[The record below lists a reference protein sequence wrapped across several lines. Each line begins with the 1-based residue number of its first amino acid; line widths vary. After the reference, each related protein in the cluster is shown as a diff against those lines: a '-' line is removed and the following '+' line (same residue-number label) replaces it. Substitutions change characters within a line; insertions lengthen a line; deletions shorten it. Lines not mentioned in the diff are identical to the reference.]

1 MSMLATMGHRVR
13 NFLLAISAAVIVLI
27 AALWATITVVNPGPK
42 GRIIIATGGSNGAFH
57 AMAERYRK
65 DLARY
70 GVDLELRPKVEGTD
84 TIKALFPQYKA
95 EFKSFDESTADI
107 EAGFA
112 KGGFAGSLY
121 GRLATEREQGWHQR
135 QVDSLR
141 SVGRLFYEPLWVFSR
156 ASEPFKSL
164 RELKGKRIYVG
175 SPVSGN
181 RRIAGHLLKSNNV
194 DRTNATIIEEEFP
207 EDGGPLTARE
217 ADAAM
222 LLLPPESPKIQRL
235 LRNPKLR
242 LMDFAPEAEAYTSR
256 FPSLT
261 KVILRQG
268 AIEFDP
274 DTPPADITLLASS
287 SALIVRTSLSPSLQ
301 TLLANAVI
309 RNPKS
314 GVDKT
319 GEPIL
324 FYKAGEFPHI
334 NDPEFEVTPEVRQ
347 LYKTG
352 ALPVLLR
359 ATAQMNAALGLPFWP
374 AAFLNEHGTQTVLLL
389 IPLLSIL
396 VPLFHYLPIVYKW
409 SIRRRLLTWYRQ
421 LRELETSLDAD
432 PMDAHLAERQAA
444 LDRIDA
450 AVSRVRLPLPFS
462 DQIYELRSHIDLVR
476 RQLATKGPA
485 PVRTATK

>member
-1 MSMLATMGHRVR
+1 MGGRVR
-13 NFLLAISAAVIVLI
+13 KFLLAISAAFVVLI
-27 AALWATITVVNPGPK
+27 AALWATVTIVNPSPK
-42 GRIIIATGGSNGAFH
+42 GKIIIATGGSYGAFH
-57 AMAERYRK
+57 EMAERYKK

-70 GVDLELRPKVEGTD
+70 GVDLELRPRVEGTD
-84 TIKALFPQYKA
+84 TLKALFPQYKA
-95 EFKSFDESTADI
+95 EFKTFDESTSDI
-107 EAGFA
+107 QAGFA
-112 KGGFAGSLY
+112 KGGFSGSLY
-121 GRLATEREQGWHQR
+121 GRLATEREQVWHQR

-141 SVGRLFYEPLWVFSR
+141 SLGRLFYEPLWVFGR
-156 ASEPFKSL
+156 ANEPIKSL

-181 RRIAGHLLKSNNV
+181 RRITSHLLKASNV
-194 DRTNATIIEEEFP
+194 EKTNATIIEEEFP
-207 EDGGPLTARE
+207 DDAAPLIAHE

-222 LLLPPESPKIQRL
+222 LILPPESPKIQRL

-242 LMDFAPEAEAYTSR
+242 LMDFAAEAEAYTSR

-261 KVILRQG
+261 KIILRQG

-274 DTPPADITLLASS
+274 DTPTADITLLASS
-287 SALIVRTSLSPSLQ
+287 AALIVRTSLNPSLQ

-309 RNPKS
+309 RNPKP

-324 FYKAGEFPHI
+324 FHKAGEFPHI

-352 ALPVLLR
+352 SLPVLLR
-359 ATAQMNAALGLPFWP
+359 ATAQMTAALGLPFWP
-374 AAFLNEHGTQTVLLL
+374 AAFLNEHGTQTVLVL

-409 SIRRRLLTWYRQ
+409 SVRRRLLTWYRQ
-421 LRELETSLDAD
+421 LRELETSLDGD
-432 PMDAHLAERQAA
+432 PLDGHLAEKVKA

-450 AVSRVRLPLPFS
+450 AVSHVRMPLPFS

-476 RQLATKGPA
+476 RRLATKA
-485 PVRTATK
+485 PSPLRTKAE